1 VRFFFDY
8 TKEDESL
15 YDYRGDEFTN
25 SKAAFEF
32 ATEIALNLRHSLTTD
47 WIGWSVEVRSA
58 EGEKFYSLSVATADM
73 LAA

>member
-1 VRFFFDY
+1 MRFFFDY
-8 TKEDESL
+8 TKKDESL

-25 SKAAFEF
+25 PTGAIEF

-47 WIGWSVEVRSA
+47 WIGWSIEVRNA
-58 EGEKFYSLSVATADM
+58 EGEKFYSLPVDAADM